1 MNTLKKRRV
10 LITRSGE
17 DSTEWAAELAR
28 HGAEAVSH
36 PCITTELIDTPAL
49 REGLA
54 RSAAAADWLV
64 FTSRRGVEAYA
75 ELNTR
80 VLQPWT
86 RIAAVGSATGQ
97 AALAR
102 LGRIDHV
109 GQGTAAQLGESLTA
123 LGDFTR
129 GSRCLLAVAA
139 NASAE
144 LEQRLERAG
153 ATCTRFDVYRTKP
166 AHERTLKQ
174 PLSALRVDTILFA
187 SPSAVQGFTN
197 QFNLDTDVRVFT
209 IGPSTTAAAR
219 SHGIAVTAE
228 SRTPS
233 FEGLLEAMNAE

>member
-1 MNTLKKRRV
+1 MSTLKERRV

-28 HGAEAVSH
+28 RGAEAVSY
-36 PCITTELIDTPAL
+36 PCITTELIDTQAL
-49 REGLA
+49 REELA
-54 RSAAAADWLV
+54 ASANVADWLV
-64 FTSRRGVEAYA
+64 FTSRRGVAAYT
-75 ELNTR
+75 ELNT
-80 VLQPWT
+80 QPLRPGT

-97 AALAR
+97 AALTR

-109 GQGTAAQLGESLTA
+109 GQGTAALLGDSLTA
-123 LGDFTR
+123 LPNFKRD
-129 GSRCLLAVAA
+129 SRCLLAVAA

-144 LEQRLERAG
+144 LERRLVAAG
-153 ATCTRFDVYRTKP
+153 AICTRFDVYRTKP
-166 AHERTLKQ
+166 ARKRRFKQ
-174 PLSALRVDTILFA
+174 PVSALHVDTILFA

-197 QFNLDTDVRVFT
+197 QFNLDTAVNVFT

>member
-1 MNTLKKRRV
+1 MKKRRV
-10 LITRSGE
+10 LITRSSE
-17 DSTEWAAELAR
+17 DSAEWAAELAR

-36 PCITTELIDTPAL
+36 PCITTELIDTQAL
-49 REGLA
+49 RDELA
-54 RSAAAADWLV
+54 TSAAAADWLV

-75 ELNTR
+75 ELNANP
-80 VLQPWT
+80 LQPKT

-97 AALAR
+97 AALAL

-109 GQGTAAQLGESLTA
+109 GQGTAAQLGQGLTA
-123 LGDFTR
+123 LPGFKR
-129 GSRCLLAVAA
+129 GSHCLLAVAA

-144 LEQRLERAG
+144 LEQRLKRAG
-153 ATCTRFDVYRTKP
+153 ALCTRFDVYRTKP
-166 AHERTLKQ
+166 AQKRERKQ

-197 QFNLDTDVRVFT
+197 QFDLDTDVSVST

-219 SHGIAVTAE
+219 SHGIAVSAE

-233 FEGLLEAMNAE
+233 FEGLLEAMNAD

>member
-28 HGAEAVSH
+28 LGADTVTH

-49 REGLA
+49 RDGLA
-54 RSAAAADWLV
+54 RSASAADWLV

-75 ELNTR
+75 ELNAKA
-80 VLQPWT
+80 LQPGT

-102 LGRIDHV
+102 LGRIDHI
-109 GQGTAAQLGESLTA
+109 GQGTGAQLGQSLTA
-123 LGDFTR
+123 LR
-129 GSRCLLAVAA
+129 GFKRGTRCLLALAA

-144 LEQRLERAG
+144 LERRLTDAG
-153 ATCTRFDVYRTKP
+153 AICTRFDVYRTKP
-166 AHERTLKQ
+166 VHKKRLKR

-197 QFNLDTDVRVFT
+197 QFDLDTDVSVFT

>member
-1 MNTLKKRRV
+1 MNTLEKRRV

-28 HGAEAVSH
+28 RGAEAVSH
-36 PCITTELIDTPAL
+36 PCITTELIDTQAL
-49 REGLA
+49 RDGLA
-54 RSAAAADWLV
+54 ASATAADWLV
-64 FTSRRGVEAYA
+64 FTSRRGVDAYA
-75 ELNTR
+75 ELNAR
-80 VLQPWT
+80 PLQPGT

-109 GQGTAAQLGESLTA
+109 GAGTAAQLGASLTA
-123 LGDFTR
+123 LHEFKR
-129 GSRCLLAVAA
+129 GSRCVLAVAA

-144 LEQRLERAG
+144 LERKLSEAG
-153 ATCTRFDVYRTKP
+153 AICTRFDVYRTKP
-166 AHERTLKQ
+166 AQKQAQKQ

-197 QFNLDTDVRVFT
+197 QFDLDTDVSVFT

>member
-1 MNTLKKRRV
+1 MSTLRKRRV

-17 DSTEWAAELAR
+17 DSAEWADELER
-28 HGAEAVSH
+28 RGAEAVSR
-36 PCITTELIDTPAL
+36 PCITTEIIDTEAL
-49 REGLA
+49 RNALA
-54 RSAAAADWLV
+54 TASATADWLV
-64 FTSRRGVEAYA
+64 FTSRRGVDAYA
-75 ELNTR
+75 LLNAEPLR
-80 VLQPWT
+80 PET
-86 RIAAVGSATGQ
+86 RIAAVGDATGR

-109 GQGTAAQLGESLTA
+109 GKGTAAELGASLTT
-123 LGDFTR
+123 LTDFKR

-144 LEQRLERAG
+144 LEQKLRLAG
-153 ATCTRFDVYRTKP
+153 ANCTRFDVYRTKP
-166 AHERTLKQ
+166 ARKRRRKQ
-174 PLSALRVDTILFA
+174 PVSALRVDTILFA

-197 QFNLDTDVRVFT
+197 QFELDADVSVFT

-233 FEGLLEAMNAE
+233 FEGLLEAMHAE